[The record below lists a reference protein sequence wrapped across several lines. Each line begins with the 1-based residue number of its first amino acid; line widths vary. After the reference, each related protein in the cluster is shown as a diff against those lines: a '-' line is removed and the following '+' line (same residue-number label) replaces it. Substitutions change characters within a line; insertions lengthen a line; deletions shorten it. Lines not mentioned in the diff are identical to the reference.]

1 MALLINLQDIISI
14 ERGCCI
20 QCNNGASILLLLLL
34 HRVDGIKDRLG
45 QQPRNVVQIVL
56 TLTDSDVR
64 EKAVIIWC
72 KL

>member
-1 MALLINLQDIISI
+1 VALLINLQDIISI

-20 QCNNGASILLLLLL
+20 QCNNGASILLLLL
-34 HRVDGIKDRLG
+34 HRVDGIMDRLG

-72 KL
+72 EL

>member
-1 MALLINLQDIISI
+1 M
-14 ERGCCI
+14 
-20 QCNNGASILLLLLL
+20 
-34 HRVDGIKDRLG
+34 DRLG

-72 KL
+72 EL